1 MAINRYGWITGVKP
15 EKIDY
20 YKRLHADTWPGV
32 LAMIKEC
39 NIQNYSI
46 FLREIGGK
54 HYLFAYFEY
63 TGDDFEADMAKMA
76 ADPETRRWW
85 KETDPCQVPL
95 SEAASEGKIWADM
108 DQVFYLS

>member
-1 MAINRYGWITGVKP
+1 MAVKRYGWITGIKP

-20 YKRLHADTWPGV
+20 YRKLHANPWPGV

-46 FLREIGGK
+46 FLREIGGE
-54 HYLFAYFEY
+54 HYLIAYLEY

-76 ADPETRRWW
+76 ADPETQRWW

-95 SEAASEGKIWADM
+95 PDAAARGKIWADM
-108 DQVFYLS
+108 EEVFYLA